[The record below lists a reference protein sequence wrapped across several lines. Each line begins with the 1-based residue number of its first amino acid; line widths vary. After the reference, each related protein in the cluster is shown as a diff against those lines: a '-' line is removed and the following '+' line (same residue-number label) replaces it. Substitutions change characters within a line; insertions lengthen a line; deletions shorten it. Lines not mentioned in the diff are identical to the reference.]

1 MQIKNIYLKH
11 GLALA
16 PMAGVT
22 DRAFR
27 RLCVGMGCEY
37 AVTEMV
43 SAKAICYES
52 EARPS
57 APARSAPLA
66 RIDEGIPTAIQIFGS
81 DPTFMARAAKM
92 LSELTYRGA
101 SGVRPAAIDIN
112 MGCPVK
118 KVVSCGEGSALMK
131 TPELAADI
139 VAAVKGAV
147 DIPVTVKIRAGWDRS
162 SVNAPEMAKRLE
174 AAGAD
179 AICVHGRTRE
189 QFYAPSSDNRVIAE
203 VKRAVSV
210 PVFGNGDINTAA
222 DALRMLDETGCDG
235 LMIARGS
242 MGDPW
247 LFAEI
252 AAALEG
258 REYTSPELRERIETA
273 YAYAEALVEENG
285 QGGVVKARGQLAW
298 YITGIRGAAAVRAAL
313 NAATELSELKNIL
326 FGILEDE

>member
-1 MQIKNIYLKH
+1 MQIKNISLKH

-27 RLCVGMGCEY
+27 RMCAEQGCEY

-52 EARPS
+52 EARAS

-66 RIDEGIPTAIQIFGS
+66 HIDEGIPTAVQIFGA
-81 DPTFMARAAKM
+81 DPEFMARAARM

-131 TPELAADI
+131 TPELAARI
-139 VAAVKGAV
+139 VAEVKKAV

-189 QFYAPSSDNRVIAE
+189 QFYSPSSDNRVIAE
-203 VKRAVSV
+203 VKKAVSV

-222 DALRMLDETGCDG
+222 DALRMLNETGCNG

-247 LFAEI
+247 LFAAI

-258 REYTSPELRERIETA
+258 REYISPSFRTRVETA
-273 YAYAEALVEENG
+273 YEYAESLVKENG
-285 QGGVVKARGQLAW
+285 RAGIVKARGQLSW
-298 YITGIRGAAAVRAAL
+298 YVKNIPGAAAARAAL
-313 NAATELSELKNIL
+313 NSATELSELKNIL
-326 FGILEDE
+326 FGLLKDE

>member
-1 MQIKNIYLKH
+1 MRIKNIELKN

-27 RLCVGMGCEY
+27 RLCTEQGCEY

-66 RIDEGIPTAIQIFGS
+66 HIDGGIPTAIQIFGAE
-81 DPTFMARAAKM
+81 PEFMARAAKM

-131 TPELAADI
+131 TPQLAAEI
-139 VAAVKGAV
+139 VEAVKKAV
-147 DIPVTVKIRAGWDRS
+147 SIPVTVKIRAGWDRS

-242 MGDPW
+242 MGNPW

-252 AAALEG
+252 AAVLEG
-258 REYTSPELRERIETA
+258 RTYSLPDFRARIEMA
-273 YAYAEALVEENG
+273 YAYAEAVVAENG
-285 QGGVVKARGQLAW
+285 PGGVVKARGQLAW
-298 YITGIRGAAAVRAAL
+298 YVKGIPGAAAARAAL
-313 NAATELSELKNIL
+313 NAATELSELKKIL
-326 FGILEDE
+326 FGILNNE

>member
-1 MQIKNIYLKH
+1 MQIKDIKLTN

-27 RLCVGMGCEY
+27 RLCAGMGCEY

-52 EARPS
+52 EARAS

-66 RIDEGIPTAIQIFGS
+66 HIDEGIPTAIQIFGAE
-81 DPTFMARAAKM
+81 PEFMARAAKM

-112 MGCPVK
+112 MGCPVR
-118 KVVSCGEGSALMK
+118 KVISCGEGSALMK
-131 TPELAADI
+131 TPELAAKI
-139 VAAVKGAV
+139 VEAVKMAV
-147 DIPVTVKIRAGWDRS
+147 DIPVTVKIRAGWDSS

-174 AAGAD
+174 SAGAD

-189 QFYAPSSDNRVIAE
+189 QFYAPSSDNRVIAA

-242 MGDPW
+242 MGNPW

-258 REYTSPELRERIETA
+258 REYRAPELRARIETA
-273 YAYAEALVEENG
+273 YAHAEALVAERG
-285 QGGVVKARGQLAW
+285 RQGIVEARGQLAW
-298 YITGIRGAAAVRAAL
+298 YVKGIPGAAAARAAL
-313 NAATELSELKNIL
+313 NAANELSELKNIL
-326 FGILEDE
+326 FGILKDE

>member
-27 RLCVGMGCEY
+27 RLCTEQGCEY

-66 RIDEGIPTAIQIFGS
+66 HIDEGIPTAIQIFGA
-81 DPTFMARAAKM
+81 DPEFMARAAKM

-179 AICVHGRTRE
+179 AICVHGRTRD

-258 REYTSPELRERIETA
+258 REYTSPDFRTRVEMA
-273 YAYAEALVEENG
+273 YAYAEALVAENG
-285 QGGVVKARGQLAW
+285 RAGIVKARGQLAW
-298 YITGIRGAAAVRAAL
+298 YVKSIPGAAAARAAL
-313 NAATELSELKNIL
+313 NSATELDELKNIL
-326 FGILEDE
+326 FGLLQNE

>member
-1 MQIKNIYLKH
+1 MQIKNIRLKH

-27 RLCVGMGCEY
+27 RMCAEQGAEY

-52 EARPS
+52 EARV
-57 APARSAPLA
+57 AAQARSAPLA
-66 RIDEGIPTAIQIFGS
+66 HIDDGIPTAIQIFGS
-81 DPTFMARAAKM
+81 EPEFMARAAKM
-92 LSELTYRGA
+92 LAELTYKGA

-139 VAAVKGAV
+139 VSAVKKAV
-147 DIPVTVKIRAGWDRS
+147 DVPVTVKIRAGWDRLS
-162 SVNAPEMAKRLE
+162 INASELAKRLE

-179 AICVHGRTRE
+179 AICIHGRTRE

-203 VKRAVSV
+203 VKKSVSV
-210 PVFGNGDINTAA
+210 PVFGNGDINTAD
-222 DALRMLDETGCDG
+222 DARRMLDETGCDG
-235 LMIARGS
+235 LMIARGC
-242 MGDPW
+242 MGNPW

-252 AAALEG
+252 TAMLEG
-258 REYTSPELRERIETA
+258 RTCEVPDLRMRIEAA
-273 YAYAEALVEENG
+273 YKHAEALVAENG
-285 QGGVVKARGQLAW
+285 KQGIVKARGQLAW
-298 YITGIRGAAAVRAAL
+298 YVKGIEGAAAARAAI

-326 FGILEDE
+326 NGLVI